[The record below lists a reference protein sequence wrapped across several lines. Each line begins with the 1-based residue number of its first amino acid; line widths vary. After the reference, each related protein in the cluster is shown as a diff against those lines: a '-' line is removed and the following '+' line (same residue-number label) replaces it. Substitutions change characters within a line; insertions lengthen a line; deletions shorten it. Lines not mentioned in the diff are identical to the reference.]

1 MITIVCSI
9 ISFLIGATTGLVITC
24 CCVVAGKADRKMEEM
39 YVEKR

>member
-9 ISFLIGATTGLVITC
+9 ISFLLGATTGLVITC
-24 CCVVAGKADRKMEEM
+24 CCVVSGKSDREMEEM

>member
-9 ISFLIGATTGLVITC
+9 ISFLLGATTGLVITC
-24 CCVVAGKADRKMEEM
+24 CCVVSGKADREKEEM

>member
-9 ISFLIGATTGLVITC
+9 ISFLLGATTGLVITC
-24 CCVVAGKADRKMEEM
+24 CCVVSGKADRETEEM